1 LHFLILND
9 KLLWS
14 EKPESF
20 EKKKFNLPCLT
31 KKKCVIISTT
41 CILIE
46 PDIKKTSEEV
56 DEDDG
61 DIFLVDYQPIQE
73 DPIKMLN
80 YVTCESQEG
89 EKRGFVNSGETI

>member
-1 LHFLILND
+1 MYH
-9 KLLWS
+9 
-14 EKPESF
+14 
-20 EKKKFNLPCLT
+20 
-31 KKKCVIISTT
+31 KKCVINSII

-61 DIFLVDYQPIQE
+61 DDFLPDYQPLLE

-80 YVTCESQEG
+80 YVTPESHEG
-89 EKRGFVNSGETI
+89 KINMSLLILMK